1 LESFS
6 RIDLRSIIAA
16 AGSSSCRR
24 NWERPKFN
32 DAVAND
38 AAARTSAAL
47 SPEALRPDIEAQ
59 GFMVKVW
66 LVAH

>member
-1 LESFS
+1 MKQSWDDWGSEHNTWEVGATLATNCF
-6 RIDLRSIIAA
+6 DLV
-16 AGSSSCRR
+16 
-24 NWERPKFN
+24 NWRLIFGIVLA
-32 DAVAND
+32 D
-38 AAARTSAAL
+38 SAAL

>member
-1 LESFS
+1 
-6 RIDLRSIIAA
+6 
-16 AGSSSCRR
+16 
-24 NWERPKFN
+24 
-32 DAVAND
+32 VAND

>member
-6 RIDLRSIIAA
+6 RIPL
-16 AGSSSCRR
+16 
-24 NWERPKFN
+24 
-32 DAVAND
+32 
-38 AAARTSAAL
+38 L